1 MQIDFEKMLVHA
13 NERLADISVAGE
25 RQQQADAFK
34 KFLKIETERLRIR
47 HRFGLGG
54 VEIARGRSYL
64 IDMVVCR
71 ACQLAAV
78 DLHSSEAELNNYAVV
93 ALGGYGRRELSPF
106 SDVDLLFLHTGSR
119 QNEAKRF
126 VERTLYLLWD
136 MGLTVGHSFRSL
148 KECVSMART
157 DLVSRNAMCEAR
169 HLTGNTELFRR
180 FTRQLDDAVFR
191 SRRETE
197 SFLQAMM
204 TERRAR
210 YEKFSRAVCVQ
221 EPNVKE
227 SAGGLRDLHTAL
239 WVGHARYQ
247 QKSLDD
253 LRAEDQVSGAE
264 YASARRAYDFIMR
277 VRNEAHFLTGR
288 KADLLTLDLQPQ
300 VANSFGYEAK
310 RGLEASELFMRDYY
324 QRASE
329 LHHFAESFIAR
340 ALVSPT
346 EKRNLVKRV
355 TASFE
360 SRQGKLYLT
369 ITRGTQKPGEA
380 TNYEIKQGKLYLK
393 EESHDFRSNA
403 IHLLELFSVAQSERV
418 ALSEE
423 LKATIRSQLHL
434 VTRRFRATKEASR
447 AFIDILS
454 RKGRVA
460 PVLRMMHETGFLGKL
475 LPEFARITF
484 LVQHDFYHKYTIDEH
499 TLKAIEV
506 LDRLA
511 DECDPRLL
519 RLVKVFS
526 EIDNAAPLYLGLLL
540 HDIGK
545 GHGGGHVQKGTRI
558 AERLCERLK
567 LDEHSAAQVRFLVKE
582 HLLMSHTSQRRD
594 LSEEGLIESFVARVS
609 SLNNL
614 NKLLLLTYGDI
625 SGVGPGVWTDWKA
638 TLLWELYTRARAHFV
653 EENTA
658 RLNRDRR
665 SLFKQQVIRELA
677 PEFPPSGVERHFAM
691 MPDRYQRANKPSQ
704 IARHLRLARRL
715 DTEPLATDWQ
725 IVSGEHCTNLTVCA
739 RDRAGL
745 FARIAGTLTAHGI
758 NILSAD
764 LNTREDGL
772 VIDTFKVC
780 DVQTHQPVRAESHA
794 KVEKNL
800 QAALAGLYDV
810 AAAVT
815 QQLTRAPR
823 RSWRKATR
831 KPVQLSVRF
840 DTEASALSTVIEVR
854 AEDQPGLAYKIA
866 NAIASLQFNIT
877 FAKITTEKSHA
888 LDVFYV
894 TDARG
899 QKLDAAGMQAVEQAL
914 IEALGDKPTDKP
926 MKEAV

>member
-1 MQIDFEKMLVHA
+1 MQIDLEKILIHA
-13 NERLADISVAGE
+13 NERLAVISATAE
-25 RQQQADAFK
+25 RQQQAEAFK

-71 ACQLAAV
+71 ACQLAAF

-106 SDVDLLFLHTGSR
+106 SDVDLLFLHAGNR
-119 QNEAKRF
+119 ANDAKRF
-126 VERTLYLLWD
+126 VEHALYLLWD

-157 DLVSRNAMCEAR
+157 DIVSRNSMAEAR
-169 HLTGNTELFRR
+169 LITGNQELFRR
-180 FTRQLDDAVFR
+180 FTRNLDDAVFR

-197 SFLQAMM
+197 SYLQEMM
-204 TERRAR
+204 VEQRTR
-210 YEKFSRAVCVQ
+210 YEKFGQAVCVQ

-239 WVGHARYQ
+239 WIGHARYE
-247 QKSLDD
+247 QKTVDD
-253 LRAEDQVSGAE
+253 LRAEDHISGAE

-288 KADLLTLDLQPQ
+288 RADLLTLDLQPQ
-300 VANSFGYEAK
+300 VATSLGYEAK

-324 QRASE
+324 QRAND
-329 LHHFAESFIAR
+329 LHHFTDAFIAR
-340 ALVSPT
+340 ALVPPAD
-346 EKRNLVKRV
+346 KRNLVKRV

-360 SRQGKLYLT
+360 SRQGKLFLT
-369 ITRGTQKPGEA
+369 ITRGAQQTGA
-380 TNYEIKQGKLYLK
+380 TSYEIKQGKLHFK
-393 EESHDFRSNA
+393 EEPSDFRSNPM
-403 IHLLELFSVAQSERV
+403 HLLELFSVAQSERV
-418 ALSEE
+418 TLSEE
-423 LKATIRSQLHL
+423 LKAAIHSQLHL
-434 VTRRFRATKEASR
+434 VTRRFRASKEANR
-447 AFIDILS
+447 AFLDILS

-460 PVLRMMHETGFLGKL
+460 PALRMMHETGFLGKL
-475 LPEFARITF
+475 MPEFARITF

-499 TLKAIEV
+499 TLKAIEA

-511 DECDPRLL
+511 GECDPRLL

-526 EIDNAAPLYLGLLL
+526 EVENAGSLYLSLLL

-545 GHGGGHVQKGTRI
+545 GHGGGHVPKGTRI
-558 AERLCERLK
+558 AERVCERLK
-567 LDEHSAAQVRFLVKE
+567 LDEYSSAQVRFLVKE

-594 LSEEGLIESFVARVS
+594 LSEEGLIESFVAKVAN
-609 SLNNL
+609 LNNL
-614 NKLLLLTYGDI
+614 NKLLLLTYADI

-638 TLLWELYTRARAHFV
+638 TLLWELYTRARSHFV
-653 EENTA
+653 EENPG
-658 RLNRDRR
+658 RLDRDRR
-665 SLFKQQVIRELA
+665 TLFKQQVIRELL
-677 PEFPPSGVERHFAM
+677 PEFLPSEVERHFAM
-691 MPDRYQRANKPSQ
+691 MPDRYQRANKAAQ
-704 IARHLRLARRL
+704 IARHLRLTRRL
-715 DTEPLATDWQ
+715 ETETLATDWHSA
-725 IVSGEHCTNLTVCA
+725 SGEHCTNLTVCT

-772 VIDTFKVC
+772 VVDTFKVC
-780 DVQTHQPVRAESHA
+780 DMQTQQSVRVESHA
-794 KVEKNL
+794 KVEKHL
-800 QAALAGLYDV
+800 QAALAGTYDV
-810 AAAVT
+810 GAGVER
-815 QQLTRAPR
+815 QLARAPR
-823 RSWRKATR
+823 RSWRKTSR
-831 KPVQLSVRF
+831 KLTPPSVKF
-840 DTEASALSTVIEVR
+840 DSEASALSTVIEVR

-866 NAIASLQFNIT
+866 NAIASLEFNIT

-888 LDVFYV
+888 LDVFYI

-914 IEALGDKPTDKP
+914 IRALGDKPTDKP

>member
-13 NERLADISVAGE
+13 NERLADISLAAE
-25 RQQQADAFK
+25 RQEQAEAFK

-71 ACQLAAV
+71 ACQLAAA

-106 SDVDLLFLHTGSR
+106 SDVDLLFLHAGSR
-119 QNEAKRF
+119 ATEARRF
-126 VERTLYLLWD
+126 VEHTLYLLWD

-148 KECVSMART
+148 KECVAMART
-157 DLVSRNAMCEAR
+157 DLVSRTAMAEAR
-169 HLTGNTELFRR
+169 LLTGNPDLFRR
-180 FTRQLDDAVFR
+180 FTRQLDDAIFR

-197 SFLQAMM
+197 SFLEAMM
-204 TERRAR
+204 AERRAR
-210 YEKFSRAVCVQ
+210 YEKFSKAVCVQ

-247 QKSLDD
+247 QKSLDG
-253 LRAEDQVSGAE
+253 LRDADQISSAE
-264 YASARRAYDFIMR
+264 YATARRAYDFITR
-277 VRNEAHFLTGR
+277 VRNESHFLVGR

-300 VANSFGYEAK
+300 VAASFGYEAK

-329 LHHFAESFIAR
+329 LHYFTESFLTR
-340 ALVSPT
+340 ALAAPT

-355 TASFE
+355 SASFE

-369 ITRGTQKPGEA
+369 ISRGAPRAGEA
-380 TNYEIKQGKLYLK
+380 TSYEIKQGKLYLK
-393 EESHDFRSNA
+393 QEPGDFRSNA
-403 IHLLELFSVAQSERV
+403 MRLLELFSVAQSERV
-418 ALSEE
+418 TLSEE
-423 LKATIRSQLHL
+423 VKAMIRSQLHL
-434 VTRRFRATKEASR
+434 VTRRFRASKEASR
-447 AFIDILS
+447 AFLDLLG
-454 RKGRVA
+454 RKGRVG
-460 PVLRMMHETGFLGKL
+460 PMLRMMHETGFLGKL

-499 TLKAIEV
+499 TLKAVEA

-519 RLVKVFS
+519 RLVKVFG

-558 AERLCERLK
+558 AERVCERLG
-567 LDEHSAAQVRFLVKE
+567 LDEQGAAQVRFLVKE

-594 LSEEGLIESFVARVS
+594 LSEEGLIESFVTRVTN
-609 SLNNL
+609 LNNL

-638 TLLWELYTRARAHFV
+638 ALLWELYARARTHFV
-653 EENTA
+653 EENAA
-658 RLNRDRR
+658 RYERDRLM
-665 SLFKQQVIRELA
+665 LFKQQVIRELA
-677 PEFPPSGVERHFAM
+677 PEFPPSGIERHFAM
-691 MPDRYQRANKPSQ
+691 MPDRYQRANKPAQ

-715 DTEPLATDWQ
+715 DNEILATDWQ
-725 IVSGEHCTNLTVCA
+725 VATGEQCTNLTVCA

-780 DVQTHQPVRAESHA
+780 EVQTAQPVRPELHA
-794 KVEKNL
+794 RVEKNL
-800 QAALAGLYDV
+800 QAALTGGYDV
-810 AAAVT
+810 AAAVAHGLART
-815 QQLTRAPR
+815 PR
-823 RSWRKATR
+823 RSWRKAAR
-831 KPVQLSVRF
+831 KPVRPSVRF

-854 AEDQPGLAYKIA
+854 AEDRAGLAYLIA
-866 NAIASLQFNIT
+866 SAIAGLGFNIT

-888 LDVFYV
+888 LDVFYI
-894 TDARG
+894 TDACG

-914 IEALGDKPTDKP
+914 VAALGNEPTDQP

>member
-13 NERLADISVAGE
+13 NERLADISLATE
-25 RQQQADAFK
+25 RQQQAEAFK

-71 ACQLAAV
+71 ACQLAAA
-78 DLHSSEAELNNYAVV
+78 DLHASEAELNHYTVV

-106 SDVDLLFLHTGSR
+106 SDVDLLFLHAGSR
-119 QNEAKRF
+119 TSEAKRF
-126 VERTLYLLWD
+126 VEHTLYLLWD
-136 MGLTVGHSFRSL
+136 MGLTVGHSFRSP
-148 KECVSMART
+148 KECVAMART
-157 DLVSRNAMCEAR
+157 DLVSRNAMSEAR
-169 HLTGNTELFRR
+169 HLTGNPELFRR
-180 FTRQLDDAVFR
+180 FTRQLDDAIFR
-191 SRRETE
+191 SRRETD
-197 SFLQAMM
+197 SFLEAMM
-204 TERRAR
+204 AERRAR
-210 YEKFSRAVCVQ
+210 YEKFGKPVCVQ

-247 QKSLDD
+247 LNHLDD
-253 LRAEDQVSGAE
+253 LRAADHLSGAE
-264 YASARRAYDFIMR
+264 YAAARRAYDFIVR

-288 KADLLTLDLQPQ
+288 KTDLLTLDLQPQ
-300 VANSFGYEAK
+300 VAASFGYQAK
-310 RGLEASELFMRDYY
+310 RGLEASELFMREYY
-324 QRASE
+324 QRARE
-329 LHHFAESFIAR
+329 LNDFAESFIAR
-340 ALVSPT
+340 ALAPPA

-360 SRQGKLYLT
+360 SRQGQLFLT
-369 ITRGTQKPGEA
+369 ITRGAQASGKA
-380 TNYEIKQGKLYLK
+380 TGYEIKQGKLYLK
-393 EESHDFRSNA
+393 EEPSDFRSNA
-403 IHLLELFSVAQSERV
+403 MHLLELFSVAQSERV
-418 ALSEE
+418 GLSEE

-434 VTRRFRATKEASR
+434 VTRRFRDSKEASR
-447 AFIDILS
+447 AFLDLLN

-460 PVLRMMHETGFLGKL
+460 AVLRMMHETGFLGKL
-475 LPEFARITF
+475 MPEFARITF

-499 TLKAIEV
+499 TLKAIEA
-506 LDRLA
+506 LDRLS

-519 RLVKVFS
+519 RLVKVFG
-526 EIDNAAPLYLGLLL
+526 EIETAAPLYLGLLL

-558 AERLCERLK
+558 AERVCERLR
-567 LDEHSAAQVRFLVKE
+567 LDDESAAQVRFLVKE

-594 LSEEGLIESFVARVS
+594 LSEEGLIESFVARVT

-638 TLLWELYTRARAHFV
+638 TLLWELYARARTHFV
-653 EENTA
+653 EENAA
-658 RLNRDRR
+658 RYERDRR
-665 SLFKQQVIRELA
+665 MLFKQQVIRELA
-677 PEFPPSGVERHFAM
+677 PEFPPSGIERHFAM

-715 DTEPLATDWQ
+715 DTESLATDWQ
-725 IVSGEHCTNLTVCA
+725 VAPNEHCTNLSVCA

-780 DVQTHQPVRAESHA
+780 EVQTAQPVRADLHG

-800 QAALAGLYDV
+800 QAALAGSYDV
-810 AAAVT
+810 AAAVA
-815 QQLTRAPR
+815 QQLARGPR
-823 RSWRKATR
+823 RTWRKTAR
-831 KPVQLSVRF
+831 KPVRPSVRF

-854 AEDQPGLAYKIA
+854 ADDQPGLAYRIA
-866 NAIASLQFNIT
+866 SAIAGLDFNIT
-877 FAKITTEKSHA
+877 FAKISTEKSHA

-899 QKLDAAGMQAVEQAL
+899 QKLDAAAMQAVEQAL
-914 IEALGDKPTDKP
+914 VGALGNEPTDQP